1 MEELPSLSGLRGR
14 ALRVAHITPA
24 FHPAR
29 AYGGPTESAYQL
41 SRALA
46 RRGCD
51 VRVLTTDADG
61 RDRVLDLDKTRELP
75 LEPGFRVRYCPRKMI
90 TSVSPALLRHLG
102 EVLRWSDVVHLNA
115 VYNFTTFPT
124 LLGSAALRRPVVWSA
139 RGALQRWRGA
149 KRPMAKAAWEAICRA
164 IAPSRLVLH
173 LTSMEEQEES
183 AARIPGAEVVV
194 IPNGV
199 IVPPVL
205 RAREAPADGA
215 LRLLSLGRL
224 DPIKGLEN
232 LLHAC
237 AALRKGA
244 PDLGFRRPFSLTLAG
259 AGDAAYTRSLTELIA
274 ALSLGDGVKLLG
286 QVHGDEAKARLF
298 AGADLLV
305 APSHRE
311 NFGIAIAEALAH
323 GVPVIAGKG
332 TPWRGLEERGA
343 GLWVDNDPQSL
354 SRAIA
359 RASALPL
366 AEMGARGRAWVAEA
380 FGWDRVAAE
389 MIATYARLLA

>member
-1 MEELPSLSGLRGR
+1 MRR
-14 ALRVAHITPA
+14 HALRVAHITPA

-41 SRALA
+41 SRHLA
-46 RRGCD
+46 RHGCD

-61 RDRVLDLDKTRELP
+61 RDHVLDVDTSRELEI
-75 LEPGFRVRYCPRKMI
+75 EPGFRVRYCPRKMI
-90 TSVSPALLRHLG
+90 TSVSPGLVRHLG
-102 EVLRWSDVVHLNA
+102 DVLRWSDVVHLNA

-149 KRPMAKAAWEAICRA
+149 KRPLTKSAWEKICRA
-164 IAPSRLVLH
+164 IAPPRLVLH
-173 LTSMEEQEES
+173 LTSLEEREES

-199 IVPPVL
+199 IVPPASPA
-205 RAREAPADGA
+205 RAVKADGA

-224 DPIKGLEN
+224 DPIKGLDN

-237 AALRKGA
+237 AELRRA
-244 PDLGFRRPFSLTLAG
+244 EPARPFTLTVAG
-259 AGDAAYTRSLTELIA
+259 AGDAAYTRSLTDLIA
-274 ALSLGDGVKLLG
+274 ALSLGDAVKLLG
-286 QVHGDEAKARLF
+286 PVHGDADKARLF
-298 AGADLLV
+298 AGADLFV

-323 GVPVIAGKG
+323 GLPVIAGKG
-332 TPWRGLEERGA
+332 TPWRGLEEHGA
-343 GLWVDNDPQSL
+343 GLWVDNDPVSL
-354 SRAIA
+354 ARAIA
-359 RASALPL
+359 RAGALPL
-366 AEMGARGRAWVAEA
+366 AEMGERGRAWVEEA
-380 FGWDRVAAE
+380 YSWDRVAAE
-389 MIATYARLLA
+389 MVAVYKRLLGDMKPTEREGAA